1 MYYVVV
7 YYYTSKLMIE
17 SSKVVFCFLF
27 LLSSRSW
34 VDGVLGGTIYAK
46 PFFFVVDVVV
56 GCIHFRAA
64 QASAAL

>member
-1 MYYVVV
+1 
-7 YYYTSKLMIE
+7 MIE
-17 SSKVVFCFLF
+17 SSKVVFFSFFVIKSELGRWDF
-27 LLSSRSW
+27 
-34 VDGVLGGTIYAK
+34 GGTIYAK

>member
-1 MYYVVV
+1 MFFSFFVIK
-7 YYYTSKLMIE
+7 SELGRWGI
-17 SSKVVFCFLF
+17 F
-27 LLSSRSW
+27 
-34 VDGVLGGTIYAK
+34 GGTIFAK

>member
-1 MYYVVV
+1 
-7 YYYTSKLMIE
+7 MIE

-27 LLSSRSW
+27 FCYQVGAGY
-34 VDGVLGGTIYAK
+34 VDGVFGGTIYAK
-46 PFFFVVDVVV
+46 PFFFVVDVV

>member
-1 MYYVVV
+1 
-7 YYYTSKLMIE
+7 MIE

-46 PFFFVVDVVV
+46 PFFFVVDVV

-64 QASAAL
+64 QGSAAL

>member
-1 MYYVVV
+1 
-7 YYYTSKLMIE
+7 
-17 SSKVVFCFLF
+17 VFFFF

-34 VDGVLGGTIYAK
+34 VDGVFLGGR
-46 PFFFVVDVVV
+46 FLRSRSFFVVVGVVV

>member
-1 MYYVVV
+1 
-7 YYYTSKLMIE
+7 MIE

>member
-1 MYYVVV
+1 
-7 YYYTSKLMIE
+7 MIE
-17 SSKVVFCFLF
+17 SSKVVFFLF

-34 VDGVLGGTIYAK
+34 VDGVLGGTIFAK
-46 PFFFVVDVVV
+46 PFFFVVDVV